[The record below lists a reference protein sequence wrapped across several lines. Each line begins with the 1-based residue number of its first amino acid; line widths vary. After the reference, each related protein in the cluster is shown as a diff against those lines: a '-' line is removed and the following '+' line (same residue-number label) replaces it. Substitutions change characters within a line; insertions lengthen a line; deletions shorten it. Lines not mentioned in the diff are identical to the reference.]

1 MFMLLLAAHRI
12 LDLLIFVPRL
22 FGMLPQEVFKVDPPL
37 RLVVSHPP
45 LDLLGWIGTEL
56 SFVSCGF
63 ASCNGIQ
70 SSLDF
75 ARLKKILLN
84 CFNSACLV

>member
-1 MFMLLLAAHRI
+1 MLLLAAHRI

-22 FGMLPQEVFKVDPPL
+22 FGMLPQEVFEVDPPL

-70 SSLDF
+70 IVTGLRTAEEDPSEGS
-75 ARLKKILLN
+75 
-84 CFNSACLV
+84 FNSACLV